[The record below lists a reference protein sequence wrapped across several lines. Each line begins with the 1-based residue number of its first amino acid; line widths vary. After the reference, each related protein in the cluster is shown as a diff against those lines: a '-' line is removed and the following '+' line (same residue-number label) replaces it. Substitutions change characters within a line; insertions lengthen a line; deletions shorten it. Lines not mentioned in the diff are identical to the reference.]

1 MSFMVDHQADHDEGT
16 EPMSGRDAE
25 KERRRYFRIEDE
37 IILFFREI
45 APDEIPDN
53 RSPRDF
59 PLDSFALSASLDLLT
74 QESRKLLRRIEKD
87 SPEIGDFL
95 KVLERKIDLIARA
108 FLSYE
113 ANLPEQTTQG
123 VSLSASGLSFDVE
136 KPYAPGKVLEI
147 KMVLPPDLIGLIA
160 YGRIVYCK
168 KNGPDSE
175 LPYQISV
182 DFVGLRDSD
191 RELLIRHVVR
201 RQLQQLRN
209 KKQPSE

>member
-1 MSFMVDHQADHDEGT
+1 MTDHQVDHE
-16 EPMSGRDAE
+16 EEMELVNGRDAE

-37 IILFFREI
+37 VILFFREI

-74 QESRKLLRRIEKD
+74 QESRKLLRKIERD
-87 SPEIGDFL
+87 SPEVGNFL
-95 KVLERKIDLIARA
+95 KVVERKIDLIARA

-113 ANLPEQTTQG
+113 ANLPEQCTQR
-123 VSLSASGLSFDVE
+123 VSLSASGLSFDVD
-136 KPYAPGKVLEI
+136 KPYVPGKVLEI
-147 KMVLPPDLIGLIA
+147 KMVLQPDLVGLVA

-168 KNGPDSE
+168 KNVPDSE

-191 RELLIRHVVR
+191 RELLIRHVVK

>member
-1 MSFMVDHQADHDEGT
+1 MIDHQADHEEGT
-16 EPMSGRDAE
+16 EPVSGKDTE

-45 APDEIPDN
+45 APDDIPDN

-74 QESRKLLRRIEKD
+74 QESRKLLRKIERD
-87 SPEIGDFL
+87 SPEVGDFL
-95 KVLERKIDLIARA
+95 KVLERKIDLVARA

-113 ANLPEQTTQG
+113 ANLAEQSTQR
-123 VSLSASGLSFDVE
+123 VSLSASGLSFEVE
-136 KPYAPGKVLEI
+136 KPYAPGKVLEL
-147 KMVLPPDLIGLIA
+147 KMVLHPDSVGLIA

-168 KNGPDSE
+168 KNLPDSD

-209 KKQPSE
+209 RKRPSE

>member
-1 MSFMVDHQADHDEGT
+1 MSDHPADHENGMELVT
-16 EPMSGRDAE
+16 GRDVE

-53 RSPRDF
+53 RSPREF

-74 QESRKLLRRIEKD
+74 QESRKLLRRVERD

-95 KVLERKIDLIARA
+95 KVLERKIDLIART
-108 FLSYE
+108 FLNYE
-113 ANLPEQTTQG
+113 ANLPEQCPQR
-123 VSLSASGLSFDVE
+123 VNLSASGLSFDVD
-136 KPYAPGKVLEI
+136 KPCAAGKVLEI
-147 KMVLPPDLIGLIA
+147 KMVLQPELVGLTA
-160 YGRIVYCK
+160 YGRVVYCK
-168 KNGPDSE
+168 KNAPSSE

-201 RQLQQLRN
+201 RQLQQLRT

>member
-1 MSFMVDHQADHDEGT
+1 MSDRG
-16 EPMSGRDAE
+16 GE

-45 APDEIPDN
+45 APDDIPVN
-53 RSPRDF
+53 RSPPDF
-59 PLDSFALSASLDLLT
+59 PLDSFALSAGLDLLT
-74 QESRKLLRRIEKD
+74 QESRKLLRKIERD
-87 SPEIGDFL
+87 SPDIGDFL
-95 KVLERKIDLIARA
+95 KILERKIDLVGRA

-113 ANLPEQTTQG
+113 ANLPEQTAQR
-123 VSLSASGLSFDVE
+123 VSLSASGLSFDAE
-136 KPYAPGKVLEI
+136 DPYVPGKVLEL
-147 KMVLPPDLIGLIA
+147 KMVLQPNWVGLIA

-168 KNGPDSE
+168 KNDAGSE

-182 DFVGLRDSD
+182 DFVGLCDSD

-201 RQLQQLRN
+201 RQLHQLRN

>member
-1 MSFMVDHQADHDEGT
+1 MSDHPADHENGMELVT
-16 EPMSGRDAE
+16 GRDAE

-53 RSPRDF
+53 RSPREF

-74 QESRKLLRRIEKD
+74 QESRKLLRRVERD
-87 SPEIGDFL
+87 FPEIGDFL
-95 KVLERKIDLIARA
+95 KVLERKIDLIART
-108 FLSYE
+108 FLNYE
-113 ANLPEQTTQG
+113 ANLPEQSPQR
-123 VSLSASGLSFDVE
+123 VSLSASGLSFDVD
-136 KPYAPGKVLEI
+136 KPCAAGKVLEI
-147 KMVLPPDLIGLIA
+147 KMVLQPELVGLTA
-160 YGRIVYCK
+160 YGRVVYCK
-168 KNGPDSE
+168 KNAPDSE

-201 RQLQQLRN
+201 RQLQQLRD
-209 KKQPSE
+209 KKRPSE

>member
-1 MSFMVDHQADHDEGT
+1 MIDHQADHEEGT
-16 EPMSGRDAE
+16 EPVSGKDTE

-45 APDEIPDN
+45 APDDIPDN

-74 QESRKLLRRIEKD
+74 QESRKLLRKIERD
-87 SPEIGDFL
+87 SPEVGDFL
-95 KVLERKIDLIARA
+95 KVLERKIDLVARS

-113 ANLPEQTTQG
+113 ANLAEQSTQR
-123 VSLSASGLSFDVE
+123 VSLSASGLSFEVE

-147 KMVLPPDLIGLIA
+147 KMVLHPDLVGLIA

-168 KNGPDSE
+168 KNPPDSD

-209 KKQPSE
+209 RKRPSE

>member
-1 MSFMVDHQADHDEGT
+1 MTDHQVDHEK
-16 EPMSGRDAE
+16 EMELVNGRDAE

-59 PLDSFALSASLDLLT
+59 PLDSFSLSASLDLLT
-74 QESRKLLRRIEKD
+74 QESRKLLRKIERD
-87 SPEIGDFL
+87 SPEIGSFL
-95 KVLERKIDLIARA
+95 RVVERKIDLIARA

-113 ANLPEQTTQG
+113 ANLPEQSTQR

-147 KMVLPPDLIGLIA
+147 KMVLQPDLVGLVA

-168 KNGPDSE
+168 KNIPDFE

-191 RELLIRHVVR
+191 RELLIRHVVK

-209 KKQPSE
+209 KKQSSE